1 MAMKINGQRLREAR
15 AFRGLTITQ
24 LAEKVGVSKQMISRY
39 EHDRSNIS
47 LETFMKIIKELHF
60 PMNFFTGEVKFVY
73 TNEGTFYRSRLT
85 STQIEK
91 KPSETYKQAA
101 AILRDYFEQYIDFPM
116 LDLIDEVDSPEEAAY
131 KLRNLWQL
139 GSLPIDNMVEVL
151 ESHGITVVN
160 TNMEAKKVDAV
171 GGYAKINRNRYYVVI
186 NNFTEGSYYRTQFS
200 LAHELGHYI
209 YHANPDSDNIAEYR
223 EMEKEAD
230 RFASSF
236 LLPHDAFMETLK
248 SIDVMDLNAYVPLK
262 EQWNVSIAA
271 MLLRARK
278 LRVIDDNQYQR
289 LQKSISYHRWRKH
302 EPGDDKKPAM
312 PTMLH
317 DSFRLMQQHM
327 NITAS
332 ELSQKI
338 AEEYGYDYPKELLAC
353 LLGIDISEFNE
364 KGSLLKFRVD
374 D

>member
-1 MAMKINGQRLREAR
+1 MKINGQRLREAR
-15 AFRGLTITQ
+15 VFRGMTITQ

-60 PMNFFTGEVKFVY
+60 PMNFFTGEAKFVY

-101 AILRDYFEQYIDFPM
+101 AILRDYFEQYIDFPV
-116 LDLIDEVDSPEEAAY
+116 LDLIDEFDSPEEAAY

-171 GGYAKINRNRYYVVI
+171 GGYAKINRKRYYVVI

-209 YHANPDSDNIAEYR
+209 YHDNPDSDNIAEYR
-223 EMEKEAD
+223 EREKEAD

-271 MLLRARK
+271 MLSRARK

-327 NITAS
+327 NTTAS
-332 ELSQKI
+332 ELAQKI